1 MERRHLFGARVGARV
16 ARCADRRAG
25 GREWDGVEGDAV
37 GLWWSPVS

>member
-16 ARCADRRAG
+16 ALRRAG
-25 GREWDGVEGDAV
+25 GREWDGEEGDAV